1 MERGFFMPKNRKQ
14 IRSKSNAGQ
23 HFLHNK
29 RLIHQIISGANIQSH
44 ETTIDIGAGLGAFT
58 LPLAEQANRVIAVE
72 NDLQLVEKLSTKTKE
87 KTNIKV
93 IHQDFLQFSLPRHPF
108 VVVANIPYSITTSIL
123 HRLLHIPSNGL
134 DRAVLIIE
142 KGAAKRFTKKIH
154 TNPTILKWRMCF
166 EFKIGQTISPENF
179 SPPPKVDSVVFSIKR
194 RMKSFIPVAVH
205 HRFGSLASYALK
217 YPNLPVS
224 EALLGVFT
232 SPQITRLLR
241 MLHIDRNSA
250 ICSLHEQQWSTIFQ
264 TMTQYVPSYRWPK

>member
-29 RLIHQIISGANIQSH
+29 RLIHQIISIANIQPN
-44 ETTIDIGAGLGAFT
+44 ETTIDIGAGLGAFS
-58 LPLAEQANRVIAVE
+58 LPLAEKANRVIAVE
-72 NDLQLVEKLSTKTKE
+72 NDPQLFEKLSTKTKE
-87 KTNIKV
+87 KTNISV
-93 IHQDFLQFSLPRHPF
+93 VHQDFLQFSLPRHPY

-123 HRLLHIPSNGL
+123 HKLLHIPSNCL

-142 KGAAKRFTKKIH
+142 KGPAKRFTKKIH
-154 TNPTILKWRMCF
+154 TNPNILKWRMCF
-166 EFKIGQTISPENF
+166 EFKIGQTIGPENF
-179 SPPPKVDSVVFSIKR
+179 SPPPRVDSVVFSINR
-194 RMKSFIPVAVH
+194 RIKPMIPAAEH
-205 HRFGSLASYALK
+205 HRFWSLASYALK

-241 MLHIDRNSA
+241 TLKIDRNST
-250 ICSLHEQQWSTIFQ
+250 ICSINEQQWATIFQ
-264 TMTQYVPSYRWPK
+264 TMTRYVPSYRWPK